1 MNTSFLNKWHTAI
14 KKCRHSVFVYAFTE
28 LNVGDD
34 LFIRKLVSSYPDIR
48 FVLMVQKPYREM
60 FARYRNVTVYEEEGF
75 LLRAC
80 KMLRIDDRIRWRI
93 SHECDYAV
101 FIGGS
106 IFQEYPGWENQHQWY
121 RELFDHDRLY
131 FLGCSWGVCRTKR
144 FEEEMRGVFSEVR
157 DICFRDRRSYNTF
170 SELPNVRYAP
180 DILFGFDWSPYAQ
193 LREKKQVLISTVNC
207 RSENIGLDAH
217 EARYHQFLGSLT
229 EDFVARGYRVVFCAF
244 WEGDGDLA
252 AARMIQAALPPR
264 VQAQTSV
271 VSYCGTNMEQIL
283 ELIAESE
290 YMVATRFHAM
300 ILGLGAGKKVL
311 PLIYHI
317 KLRNALEDL
326 SFRSPYYDIRHL
338 PADTTGVIEQI
349 GRGITAPERD
359 ALARSS
365 AAHFDAFNRRE
376 NPIGSPP
383 FPEISPK

>member
-14 KKCRHSVFVYAFTE
+14 KKCRHSVFVYAFTGI
-28 LNVGDD
+28 NVGDD
-34 LFIRKLVSSYPDIR
+34 LFIHKLVSSYPDIR
-48 FVLMVQKPYREM
+48 FVLMASKPYREM

-75 LLRAC
+75 LLRAG
-80 KMLRIDDRIRWRI
+80 KKLRIDDRIRWRI

-101 FIGGS
+101 LIGGS

-121 RELFDHDRLY
+121 RELFNNDRLY

-144 FEEEMRGVFSEVR
+144 YEEEMRGVFSGVR

-193 LREKKQVLISTVNC
+193 IREKKQVLISTVNC

-283 ELIAESE
+283 ALIAESE

-300 ILGLGAGKKVL
+300 VLGLGAGKKVL

-317 KLRNALEDL
+317 KLRNVLEDL
-326 SFRSPYYDIRHL
+326 SFRSPYYDIRQL
-338 PADTTGVIEQI
+338 PADATGVIEQI
-349 GRGITAPERD
+349 GRGITDLERD

-376 NPIGSPP
+376 KPMGAPDP
-383 FPEISPK
+383 AL

>member
-14 KKCRHSVFVYAFTE
+14 KKCRHSVFVYAFTGI
-28 LNVGDD
+28 NVGDD
-34 LFIRKLVSSYPDIR
+34 LFIHKLVSSYPDIR
-48 FVLMVQKPYREM
+48 FVLMVSRPYREM

-75 LLRAC
+75 LLSAG
-80 KMLRIDDRIRWRI
+80 KKLRIDDRIRWRI

-101 FIGGS
+101 LIGGS
-106 IFQEYPGWENQHQWY
+106 IFQEYPEWENQHQWY
-121 RELFDHDRLY
+121 RELFNNDRLY

-144 FEEEMRGVFSEVR
+144 YEEEMRGVFSGVR
-157 DICFRDRRSYNTF
+157 DICFRDRRSYSTF

-193 LREKKQVLISTVNC
+193 IREKKQVLISTVNC

-283 ELIAESE
+283 ALIAESE

-300 ILGLGAGKKVL
+300 VLGLGAGKKVL

-317 KLRNALEDL
+317 KLRNVLEDL
-326 SFRSPYYDIRHL
+326 SFRSPYYDIRQL
-338 PADTTGVIEQI
+338 PADATGVIEQI
-349 GRGITAPERD
+349 GRGITDLERD

-376 NPIGSPP
+376 KPIGAPDP
-383 FPEISPK
+383 AL

>member
-14 KKCRHSVFVYAFTE
+14 KKCRHSVFVYAFTGI
-28 LNVGDD
+28 NVGDD
-34 LFIRKLVSSYPDIR
+34 LFIHKLVSSYPDIR
-48 FVLMVQKPYREM
+48 FVLMASRPYREM

-75 LLRAC
+75 LLRAG
-80 KMLRIDDRIRWRI
+80 KKLRIDDRIRWRI

-101 FIGGS
+101 LIGGS

-121 RELFDHDRLY
+121 RELFNNDRLY

-144 FEEEMRGVFSEVR
+144 YEEEMRGVFSGVR
-157 DICFRDRRSYNTF
+157 DICFRDRRSYSTF

-193 LREKKQVLISTVNC
+193 IREKKQVLISTVNC

-300 ILGLGAGKKVL
+300 VLGLGAGKKVL

-317 KLRNALEDL
+317 KLRNVLEDL

-338 PADTTGVIEQI
+338 PADATGVIEQI
-349 GRGITAPERD
+349 GRGITDLERD

-376 NPIGSPP
+376 KPIGAPDP
-383 FPEISPK
+383 AL

>member
-14 KKCRHSVFVYAFTE
+14 KKCRHSVFVYAFTGI
-28 LNVGDD
+28 NVGDD
-34 LFIRKLVSSYPDIR
+34 LFIHKLVSSYPDIR
-48 FVLMVQKPYREM
+48 FVLMASRPYREM

-75 LLRAC
+75 LLRAG
-80 KMLRIDDRIRWRI
+80 KKLRIDDRIRWRI

-101 FIGGS
+101 LIGGS

-121 RELFDHDRLY
+121 RELFNNDRLY

-144 FEEEMRGVFSEVR
+144 YEEEMRGVFSGVR
-157 DICFRDRRSYNTF
+157 DICFRDRRSYSTF

-193 LREKKQVLISTVNC
+193 IREKKQVLISTVNC

-217 EARYHQFLGSLT
+217 EARHHQFLGSLT

-264 VQAQTSV
+264 VQTQTSV

-283 ELIAESE
+283 ELIVESE

-317 KLRNALEDL
+317 KLRNVLEDL

-338 PADTTGVIEQI
+338 PADATGVIEQI
-349 GRGITAPERD
+349 GRGITDLERD

>member
-106 IFQEYPGWENQHQWY
+106 IFQEYPGWKNQHQWY

-170 SELPNVRYAP
+170 SELPNIRYAP

-207 RSENIGLDAH
+207 RSTNIGLDAH
-217 EARYHQFLGSLT
+217 EAHYHQFLGSLT

-326 SFRSPYYDIRHL
+326 SFRSPYYDIRQL
-338 PADTTGVIEQI
+338 PADTAGVIDRI
-349 GRGITAPERD
+349 GCGITAPERD

>member
-14 KKCRHSVFVYAFTE
+14 KKCRHSVFVYAFTGI
-28 LNVGDD
+28 NVGDD
-34 LFIRKLVSSYPDIR
+34 LFIHKLVSSYPDIR
-48 FVLMVQKPYREM
+48 FVLMVPRPYREM

-75 LLRAC
+75 LLRAG
-80 KMLRIDDRIRWRI
+80 KKLRIDDRIRWRI

-101 FIGGS
+101 LIGGS

-121 RELFDHDRLY
+121 RELFNNDRLY

-144 FEEEMRGVFSEVR
+144 YEEEMRGVFSGVR

-180 DILFGFDWSPYAQ
+180 DILFSFDWSPYAQ
-193 LREKKQVLISTVNC
+193 IREKKQVLISTVNC

-283 ELIAESE
+283 ALIAESE

-300 ILGLGAGKKVL
+300 VLGLGAGKKVL

-317 KLRNALEDL
+317 KLRNVLEDL

-338 PADTTGVIEQI
+338 PADATGVIEQI
-349 GRGITAPERD
+349 GRGITDLERD

-376 NPIGSPP
+376 NPIGAPDPALRSP
-383 FPEISPK
+383 

>member
-1 MNTSFLNKWHTAI
+1 
-14 KKCRHSVFVYAFTE
+14 
-28 LNVGDD
+28 VGDD
-34 LFIRKLVSSYPDIR
+34 LFIHKLVSSYPDIR
-48 FVLMVQKPYREM
+48 FVLMVSRPYREM

-75 LLRAC
+75 LLRAG
-80 KMLRIDDRIRWRI
+80 KKLRIDDRIRWRI

-101 FIGGS
+101 LIGGS
-106 IFQEYPGWENQHQWY
+106 IFQEYPEWENQHQWY
-121 RELFDHDRLY
+121 RELFNNDRLY

-144 FEEEMRGVFSEVR
+144 YEEEMRGVFSGVR
-157 DICFRDRRSYNTF
+157 DICFRDRRSYSTF

-193 LREKKQVLISTVNC
+193 IREKKQVLISTVNC

-300 ILGLGAGKKVL
+300 VLGLGAGKKVL

-317 KLRNALEDL
+317 KLRNVLEDL
-326 SFRSPYYDIRHL
+326 SFRSPYYDIRQL

-349 GRGITAPERD
+349 GRGITDLERD

-365 AAHFDAFNRRE
+365 AAHFDAFNQRE
-376 NPIGSPP
+376 NHTR
-383 FPEISPK
+383 

>member
-14 KKCRHSVFVYAFTE
+14 KKCRHSVFVYAFTGI
-28 LNVGDD
+28 NVGDD

-48 FVLMVQKPYREM
+48 FVLMASRPYREM

-75 LLRAC
+75 LLRAG
-80 KMLRIDDRIRWRI
+80 KKLRIDDRIRWRI

-101 FIGGS
+101 LIGGS

-121 RELFDHDRLY
+121 RELFNNDRLY
-131 FLGCSWGVCRTKR
+131 FLGCSWGVCRTKHY
-144 FEEEMRGVFSEVR
+144 EEEMRGVFSGVR
-157 DICFRDRRSYNTF
+157 DICFRDRRSYSTF

-193 LREKKQVLISTVNC
+193 IREKKQVLISTVNC

-283 ELIAESE
+283 ALIAESE

-300 ILGLGAGKKVL
+300 VLGLGAGKKVL

-317 KLRNALEDL
+317 KLRNVLEDL
-326 SFRSPYYDIRHL
+326 SFRSPYYDIRQL
-338 PADTTGVIEQI
+338 PADATGVIEQI

-376 NPIGSPP
+376 KPMGAPDP
-383 FPEISPK
+383 AL